1 LREAKLKR
9 RTMTA
14 ALAVLFGLCVVI
26 CLSTQC
32 FAVKSFYTDVK
43 ARDVGD
49 VLTVMIV
56 EKTLA
61 SNSSSIMTEKETVVG
76 TEGGGTGPLD
86 FIPAFGFDGTVTK
99 GHEGLGTTSR
109 KGSIVGQMAVVV
121 TEVLDNGNLVIKGEK
136 QIVVNDE
143 AEILVVTG
151 MVRPSDVSGSNVVYS
166 TDIANTQITYKG
178 KGMVSA
184 YSRPSLLTR
193 LLTWLF

>member
-1 LREAKLKR
+1 LKR
-9 RTMTA
+9 KTLKAPLRALLA
-14 ALAVLFGLCVVI
+14 ACLIAGLSGE
-26 CLSTQC
+26 CL
-32 FAVKSFYTDVK
+32 AVKSFYTDVK

-61 SNSSSIMTEKETVVG
+61 QNTSSIVTEKETKVG
-76 TEGGGTGPLD
+76 TEGEGTGPLD

-99 GHEGLGTTSR
+99 DHEGLGSTSR
-109 KGSIVGQMAVVV
+109 RGSIVGQMAVVV
-121 TEVLDNGNLVIKGEK
+121 MDVLDNGNLMIQGEK

-143 AEILVVTG
+143 AEMLVVTG
-151 MVRPSDVSGSNVVYS
+151 IVRPQDISGENIVYS
-166 TDIANTQITYKG
+166 TDIANTEISYKG
-178 KGMVSA
+178 KGMISD